1 MPRRTLLCATAV
13 TLALLGLTIP
23 AYAGDSSDPSRHHH
37 DSRVDWSQGFR
48 SYDSHGRHDS
58 NDGNEDDSDNNSSD
72 SSEDDGGG
80 SGSTD
85 TETGV
90 TVPEVGVQASL
101 GGTVASGTQRTIT
114 ASISGYSFADNN
126 PPSSSVISMPVLH
139 SKAGGRGSW
148 VDPITTAVPGSSS
161 SPETPKGTR
170 IYVARL
176 KRFFIVEDSG
186 ATKEDVLHFDLY
198 VDGEGFPKSASD
210 RCMNSYTDRVQVII
224 NPPKNLPV
232 TLGPLTG
239 PNGCV
244 I

>member
-1 MPRRTLLCATAV
+1 MFRRALLCALTLTLVTAV
-13 TLALLGLTIP
+13 P
-23 AYAGDSSDPSRHHH
+23 AIASPQFDHNHRHHDSSDWAGNRGNTWG
-37 DSRVDWSQGFR
+37 DSQ
-48 SYDSHGRHDS
+48 YE
-58 NDGNEDDSDNNSSD
+58 DGNEDDSND
-72 SSEDDGGG
+72 SSGGAGDDDGD

-85 TETGV
+85 TGTDA
-90 TVPEVGVQASL
+90 TAPEVGVQASL
-101 GGTVASGTQRTIT
+101 GGTVASGTQRSIT
-114 ASISGYSFADNN
+114 ASISGYSWADNS
-126 PPSSSVISMPVLH
+126 PPGSSIISMPVLH

-198 VDGEGFPKSASD
+198 VGGEGLPKSASD
-210 RCMNSYTDRVQVII
+210 KCMNSYTSKVQVII

-239 PNGCV
+239 PDGCV
-244 I
+244 V